1 MEIHLHLPLLIGIS
15 SFHACSTTGPAELGF
30 LSLALADLFV
40 DVFIHPIHVMFPDLL
55 QLSVQCADVWMTA

>member
-1 MEIHLHLPLLIGIS
+1 MKIQIHLPLLLGIG
-15 SFHACSTTGPAELGF
+15 SFDTSSTTGPAELGF